1 VAFFLLF
8 RQVTGGGY
16 VRSLPPQAGRES
28 ASGGDIATENKIMNL
43 FGKLR
48 QMRILLIDDDEW
60 IRDSLSMFFEAEGCR
75 LLALETAEIA
85 MERLNRDR
93 YDIIIADYRLPGM
106 DGLEFFRRIRN
117 IQPDCIKIL
126 ITAYG
131 SEDVR
136 VEAAHSGIQDMIAK
150 PFTSRVLENALAR
163 LLLGKP

>member
-1 VAFFLLF
+1 
-8 RQVTGGGY
+8 
-16 VRSLPPQAGRES
+16 
-28 ASGGDIATENKIMNL
+28 MNL

-75 LLALETAEIA
+75 LLALETAEKA
-85 MERLNRDR
+85 MERLNNDH

-117 IQPDCIKIL
+117 IHPGCIKIL

-136 VEAAHSGIQDMIAK
+136 AEAAHIGIQDMIAK

-163 LLLGKP
+163 LLLGTP